1 MKMKI
6 QTILI
11 ILVSF
16 LGYSECNIIFS
27 KDSGFYPEE
36 FLLSL
41 SSLQENSKIFYT
53 LDGSSPI
60 SSPSSKEYTEP
71 ILIKDRTEEPNN
83 LSNYEEVLNSQLS
96 ICLNMNYSKPN
107 FLVDKAMIVRAVLK
121 TETGFDKIYDKTY
134 FITTGDLVQ
143 YQSFNV
149 ISIVTDPENLFDPK
163 IGIYVTGSEFIP
175 TKDNLCINGCN
186 FLKKG
191 KEWER
196 ESHIS
201 IFEKG
206 KILIDE
212 NVGIRI
218 KGASTRN
225 YPQKSFN
232 IYFRKKYGNKKIKSD
247 FLFPENYDIDGNKIN
262 EYDSFSLKAVSD
274 TNSIRDKF
282 SNKLIQ
288 NRKNLSSPTD
298 MKSSALFLNGEF
310 WGMYFINEKLDE
322 KFFQIHYNIP
332 KEDIIFM
339 KNYKMESGGDKELEN
354 ILNFMSLYSNKDL
367 SEEQNYKEV
376 SDVIEI
382 DSLIEHYAVGAYI
395 GTVDWPNLN
404 FGMWKNNGTKID
416 SNLYSDGKWRF
427 LTYDLDFSIIY
438 DYEYM
443 VTEDEGYKYNKFE
456 IFKDFASYPPT
467 SLFMALLKNV
477 NFRKRF
483 QSIYEEYANNIMT
496 MDKVEPI
503 LKEYF
508 EEMPDLFS
516 FSIARW
522 DGKNKS
528 SKIEKIQNAKIN
540 FLNKIIPQIRKFFKN
555 RPIVTLEHMKQFLKE
570 FE

>member
-71 ILIKDRTEEPNN
+71 ILIKDRTEKPNN

-175 TKDNLCINGCN
+175 NKDNLCINGCN

-367 SEEQNYKEV
+367 SDEQNYQEV

-483 QSIYEEYANNIMT
+483 QSIYEEYANNVMT

>member
-83 LSNYEEVLNSQLS
+83 ISNYEEVLNSQLS

-175 TKDNLCINGCN
+175 NKDNLCINGCN

-274 TNSIRDKF
+274 TNAIRDKF

-322 KFFQIHYNIP
+322 KFFQSHYNIP

-367 SEEQNYKEV
+367 SDEQNYKEV

-395 GTVDWPNLN
+395 GTMDWPNLN

-456 IFKDFASYPPT
+456 IFKDFAPYPPT

-483 QSIYEEYANNIMT
+483 QSIYEEYANNVMT

-503 LKEYF
+503 LQEYF

-516 FSIARW
+516 FSLARW

>member
-71 ILIKDRTEEPNN
+71 ILIKDRTEKPNN

-121 TETGFDKIYDKTY
+121 TQTGFDKIYDKTY

-175 TKDNLCINGCN
+175 NKDNLCINGCN

-206 KILIDE
+206 KIVIDE

-322 KFFQIHYNIP
+322 KFFQSHYNIP

-367 SEEQNYKEV
+367 SDEQNYKEV

-483 QSIYEEYANNIMT
+483 QSIYEEYANNVMT

-503 LKEYF
+503 LQEYF

-516 FSIARW
+516 FSLARW

>member
-175 TKDNLCINGCN
+175 NKDNLCINGCN

-322 KFFQIHYNIP
+322 KFFQSHYNIP

-367 SEEQNYKEV
+367 SDEQNYKEV

-483 QSIYEEYANNIMT
+483 QSIYEEYANNVMT

-503 LKEYF
+503 LQEYF

-516 FSIARW
+516 FSLARW

>member
-175 TKDNLCINGCN
+175 NKDNLCINGCN

-274 TNSIRDKF
+274 TTSIRDKF

-367 SEEQNYKEV
+367 SDEQNYKEV
-376 SDVIEI
+376 NDVIEI

-395 GTVDWPNLN
+395 GTVDWHNLN
-404 FGMWKNNGTKID
+404 FGIWKNNGTKID

-456 IFKDFASYPPT
+456 IFKDFTSYPPT

-483 QSIYEEYANNIMT
+483 QSIYEEYANNVMT

-503 LKEYF
+503 LQEYF

>member
-175 TKDNLCINGCN
+175 NKDNLCINGCN

-262 EYDSFSLKAVSD
+262 EYDSFSLMAVSD
-274 TNSIRDKF
+274 TNAIRDKF

-322 KFFQIHYNIP
+322 KFFQSHYNIP

-367 SEEQNYKEV
+367 SDEQNYKEV

-483 QSIYEEYANNIMT
+483 QSIYEEYANNVMT

-503 LKEYF
+503 LQEYF

-516 FSIARW
+516 FSLARW